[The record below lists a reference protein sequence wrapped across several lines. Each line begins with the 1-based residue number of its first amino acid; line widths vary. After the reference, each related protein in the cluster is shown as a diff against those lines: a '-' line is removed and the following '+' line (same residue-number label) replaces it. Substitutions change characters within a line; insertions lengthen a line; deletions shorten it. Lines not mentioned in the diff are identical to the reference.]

1 MSLLTLVQQTFG
13 EIGLSP
19 PATVVGNTDANVIKA
34 LALSNRAGTELR
46 DITKASDYWP
56 ALRKQFLFNLLGIGP
71 FTGTFTPNS
80 PVITNVT
87 GTNLAGV
94 QPGWQVASTFAL
106 NDTSVVSV
114 NAGAGTVTMSQNST
128 VPTISGTGVDSGL
141 AFGQEAYPV
150 PSDLNYFIPQTGW
163 DRNFRW
169 QLLGPVNAQ
178 EWQVLKSGI
187 SPVGPRLRYRLM
199 GAGVATAANQVSNVT
214 PQIFPPTTLGQTVFT
229 LSQNPLQMLLVSL
242 DGAVLYPT
250 TDYTVTGNVLTL
262 ANGTLAGQNLF
273 VVMIGTP
280 ISTTQGGVGPMMIYI
295 NPAPYVPS
303 GQASPISDQIVME
316 YASVLWV
323 AQSASPTTAVQT
335 SYQLDTDVSTI
346 PEDLITMS
354 LKWRMLKAIGMA
366 WADEFQEYDDKVCTI
381 TGRTVMARNLP
392 LNARASG
399 IRLLNSQNV
408 PDTGFGS

>member
-1 MSLLTLVQQTFG
+1 MSLLTIVQQTFG
-13 EIGLSP
+13 EIGLAP
-19 PATVVGNTDANVIKA
+19 PALVVGNTDANIIKA
-34 LALSNRAGTELR
+34 LALANRAGIELR

-56 ALRKQFLFNLLGIGP
+56 PLRKQFLFNLVGIGP
-71 FTGTFTPNS
+71 FTGTFTANS
-80 PVITNVT
+80 PIITGVT

-94 QPGWQVASTFAL
+94 QAGWQVSSTFAL
-106 NDTSVVSV
+106 NDTAVVSV
-114 NAGAGTVTMSQNST
+114 NAGAHTVTMSQNST
-128 VPTISGTGVDSGL
+128 VPTISGTGVDSSL

-199 GAGVATAANQVSNVT
+199 QG
-214 PQIFPPTTLGQTVFT
+214 QIF
-229 LSQNPLQMLLVSL
+229 
-242 DGAVLYPT
+242 
-250 TDYTVTGNVLTL
+250 
-262 ANGTLAGQNLF
+262 
-273 VVMIGTP
+273 
-280 ISTTQGGVGPMMIYI
+280 I
-295 NPAPYVPS
+295 NPAPYVPT
-303 GQASPISDQIVME
+303 GQSSPISDQLVLE
-316 YASVLWV
+316 YATNNWV
-323 AQSASPTTAVQT
+323 ATQAAPSIASQT
-335 SYQLDTDVSTI
+335 SYLLDTDVAVI

-354 LKWRMLKAIGMA
+354 LKWRVLKAIGMA
-366 WADEFQEYDDKVCTI
+366 WADEWQEYDDKVCTI